1 MIDDGYIK
9 FNCNWLKQTID
20 ILNADFKT
28 INQWR
33 EKLYKLGLI
42 GMYDNGIGFGN
53 LSLRITQKEFLITG
67 SATGEKPVLTIDD
80 YAIVNDWSIEK
91 NEIACHGLIRA
102 SSESLSH
109 AALYESD
116 PEINAAI
123 HIHSKKMWNN
133 YYDKLPTS
141 PKDVS
146 YGTPEMGLSLKK
158 LLNQAKSRNIKVMV
172 MGGHTDGLISYG
184 SEMKEAGNAILNYF
198 TTP

>member
-67 SATGEKPVLTIDD
+67 SATGEKPILTIDD

-116 PEINAAI
+116 PEINAVI
-123 HIHSKKMWNN
+123 HIHSKKMWND

-141 PKDVS
+141 PKDFS
-146 YGTPEMGLSLKK
+146 YGTPEIGLSLKK
-158 LLNQAKSRNIKVMV
+158 LLNQAKSKNIKVMI

-184 SEMKEAGNAILNYF
+184 SEMKEAGNAIFSYF
-198 TTP
+198 TTS